1 MAFHLYNF
9 EVISDISKLCG
20 FVMSRRVFSRTMGTG
35 FSSLEIRKEA
45 ESREDQLEKRD
56 LKYLN

>member
-20 FVMSRRVFSRTMGTG
+20 LVMSRRVFSRTMGTG